1 VVAHPVLDVTEP
13 KPVKLGK
20 YHGQFL
26 TLIGPSDTSDCE
38 EWRPWEPSPY
48 LQSPDNRWDLWVMD
62 VDGVRVLIMAGY
74 YPGTPATIKAELH
87 DMAESIR
94 FVPSKA

>member
-1 VVAHPVLDVTEP
+1 
-13 KPVKLGK
+13 
-20 YHGQFL
+20 
-26 TLIGPSDTSDCE
+26 
-38 EWRPWEPSPY
+38 
-48 LQSPDNRWDLWVMD
+48 MD

-74 YPGTPATIKAELH
+74 YLGTPATIKAELH